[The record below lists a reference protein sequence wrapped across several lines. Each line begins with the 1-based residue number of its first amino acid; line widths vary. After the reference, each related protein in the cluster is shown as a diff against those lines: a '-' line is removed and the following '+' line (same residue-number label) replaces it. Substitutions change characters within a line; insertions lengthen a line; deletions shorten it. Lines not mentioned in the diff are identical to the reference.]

1 MPIKPAPSPTTP
13 SADVSPLLGGLN
25 AGNLLLGG
33 EENSIINSRRCSII
47 GSEKIA
53 IGNCYNSHVVGNYDT
68 GDLIEPR
75 LMVNFDPSKNRGLW
89 NESTTYSYG
98 DIVLHEGYFWEWV
111 WPDSYAGIEP
121 GLNYVNDL
129 WFRAGIKVSISS
141 DENYLIIDE
150 EFSFQNERFAL
161 GVGTYYF
168 QDVPQNYPIAFL
180 RKNKPVNYGGQYWG
194 GSTIISGEYYD
205 FFYGNVV
212 LNVKGDFDIM
222 SCAVLKNGSLNYMG
236 GYNIFSFDENANS
249 VPLRKLSV
257 NLDYSGYTENALT
270 QEDQN
275 TLRSMCDY
283 FEEVILCNLT
293 VDYESTRE
301 DLGQAEQD
309 INYNLEVVDF
319 SSARTSEG
327 GGVLAFAGPTSSS
340 YRSINGTRYWT
351 AISGRMGVDPLDLEY
366 LRSTTSSPGKN
377 ALYWTMLHEV
387 GHAFSI
393 GTSWNSV
400 LTSGGTFFAIANN
413 YIRLSEQNGAQYIG
427 ENAVREYNRLVGGNF
442 DSLPVQTY
450 LTSTA
455 YVSEDPNLFLQ
466 LNFTSLSLSLSSG
479 ADQLIFEIVDE
490 VIYILNSG
498 NWNQLSAPGFE
509 DGFYIFHGAG
519 QDPELRFWNDPWKP
533 NNNTDYIDLIVK
545 IPESL
550 APYVP
555 GNFPSSAIGQ
565 TFDYVMYMSWKGH
578 WAELDADSIG
588 GEGGYRVYTNP
599 DGTTVNQPYIS
610 DSIMTPYADEDV
622 SYWSRLDNA
631 FLHDLG
637 YIVDYSV
644 VNPIVDVKNEYSSKE
659 YNVNYKQQSELL
671 TNSSFT
677 GDLSGWA
684 TVGDV
689 SLVSDSLCVLRN
701 QAEIYQS
708 INIFK
713 NATYYLRFT
722 IRASINV
729 DIESIQINSQY
740 TNSGNP
746 IPEKWDDSKVY
757 QYGEVVH
764 YTDSNS
770 FSGIYQRKS
779 ADPGSSGFSPDRYL
793 PSGLPEEYI
802 YWDIIELNINIL
814 EENILSKKFG
824 NRMSMDSVFEI
835 PFSCQCNSINLK
847 FSNPNDGSVS
857 SSLRSVSVMRQF
869 TSYDKSPFF
878 EANHQI
884 NVFGKL
890 RVTGD
895 IFTSHISDSKLKEN
909 KKIINDC
916 NTKVEKMN
924 PVSFIWN
931 EKQDAYSGQDIGLIA
946 QDVESVCPYVVEQ
959 RKNGYK
965 AIRYEKINSIL
976 IGSIKESN
984 NKLKTILNKLN
995 NEY

>member
-75 LMVNFDPSKNRGLW
+75 LMVNFNPSKNRGLW

-293 VDYESTRE
+293 VDYDSTRE

-400 LTSGGTFFAIANN
+400 LTLGGTFFAIANN

-545 IPESL
+545 IPES
-550 APYVP
+550 AP
-555 GNFPSSAIGQ
+555 NSAQ
-565 TFDYVMYMSWKGH
+565 
-578 WAELDADSIG
+578 
-588 GEGGYRVYTNP
+588 
-599 DGTTVNQPYIS
+599 
-610 DSIMTPYADEDV
+610 
-622 SYWSRLDNA
+622 
-631 FLHDLG
+631 
-637 YIVDYSV
+637 
-644 VNPIVDVKNEYSSKE
+644 
-659 YNVNYKQQSELL
+659 
-671 TNSSFT
+671 
-677 GDLSGWA
+677 
-684 TVGDV
+684 
-689 SLVSDSLCVLRN
+689 
-701 QAEIYQS
+701 
-708 INIFK
+708 
-713 NATYYLRFT
+713 
-722 IRASINV
+722 
-729 DIESIQINSQY
+729 
-740 TNSGNP
+740 
-746 IPEKWDDSKVY
+746 
-757 QYGEVVH
+757 
-764 YTDSNS
+764 
-770 FSGIYQRKS
+770 
-779 ADPGSSGFSPDRYL
+779 
-793 PSGLPEEYI
+793 
-802 YWDIIELNINIL
+802 
-814 EENILSKKFG
+814 
-824 NRMSMDSVFEI
+824 
-835 PFSCQCNSINLK
+835 
-847 FSNPNDGSVS
+847 
-857 SSLRSVSVMRQF
+857 
-869 TSYDKSPFF
+869 
-878 EANHQI
+878 
-884 NVFGKL
+884 
-890 RVTGD
+890 
-895 IFTSHISDSKLKEN
+895 
-909 KKIINDC
+909 
-916 NTKVEKMN
+916 
-924 PVSFIWN
+924 
-931 EKQDAYSGQDIGLIA
+931 
-946 QDVESVCPYVVEQ
+946 
-959 RKNGYK
+959 
-965 AIRYEKINSIL
+965 
-976 IGSIKESN
+976 
-984 NKLKTILNKLN
+984 
-995 NEY
+995 

>member
-1 MPIKPAPSPTTP
+1 MPIKPAPLSPAAP

-33 EENSIINSRRCSII
+33 EGNSIINSRRCSII
-47 GSEKIA
+47 GSEKIV
-53 IGNCYNSHVVGNYDT
+53 IGNCYNSHVVGSYDF
-68 GDLIEPR
+68 GGLIEPR
-75 LMVNFDPSKNRGLW
+75 VMANFDPSRNRGSW
-89 NESTTYSYG
+89 NDLTTYSSG
-98 DIVLHEGYFWEWV
+98 DVVLHEGYFWEWV

-194 GSTIISGEYYD
+194 GSTIINGHYYD

-236 GYNIFSFDENANS
+236 GYNVFSFDENANS

-293 VDYESTRE
+293 VDYDSTRE

-309 INYNLEVVDF
+309 INYNLEVVDY

-442 DSLPVQTY
+442 DSLPIQTY
-450 LTSTA
+450 LTSAGYT
-455 YVSEDPNLFLQ
+455 SEDPNEFLQ

-479 ADQLIFEIVDE
+479 TDQLIFEIVDE
-490 VIYILNSG
+490 VIYILNTRDSG
-498 NWNQLSAPGFE
+498 SWNQLSATGFE

-519 QDPELRFWNDPWKP
+519 QDPGLRYWNDPWKP
-533 NNNTDYIDLIVK
+533 TDITRYTDLIVK

-565 TFDYVMYMSWKGH
+565 TFDYIMYMRWAGH
-578 WAELDADSIG
+578 WAELDADSIDDG
-588 GEGGYRVYTNP
+588 GGYRVYTNA
-599 DGTTVNQPYIS
+599 DGTTINQPYIS
-610 DSIMTPYADEDV
+610 DSIMTPYSDEDV
-622 SYWSRLDNA
+622 SYWTRLDNA

-644 VNPIVDVKNEYSSKE
+644 ANPIVDVKNEYSSRE
-659 YNVNYKQQSELL
+659 YTFDYKQQSELL

-713 NATYYLRFT
+713 NVTYYLRFS
-722 IRASINV
+722 IRGSINI
-729 DIESIQINSQY
+729 DIECIQINSQY

-746 IPEKWDDSKVY
+746 IPERWDDSKIY
-757 QYGEVVH
+757 QDGEVVY
-764 YTDSNS
+764 YTDTNS

-779 ADPGSSGFSPDRYL
+779 SNPGSSGF
-793 PSGLPEEYI
+793 GPEENI
-802 YWDIIELNINIL
+802 YWDIIESNINIL

-824 NRMSMDSVFEI
+824 NRMSVDSVFEI

-857 SSLRSVSVMRQF
+857 SSLRSVSIMRQF
-869 TSYDKSPFF
+869 TSYDESPYF
-878 EANHQI
+878 ESNHQV

-890 RVTGD
+890 IVTGD

-909 KKIINDC
+909 KEIINDC
-916 NTKVEKMN
+916 NTKVKKMN

-931 EKQDAYSGQDIGLIA
+931 KKQDAYSGRDIGLIA
-946 QDVESVCPYVVEQ
+946 QEVESVCPYVVEQ
-959 RKNGYK
+959 RENGHK

-984 NKLKTILNKLN
+984 NKLKEILNKLN